1 MFRISKSM
9 KQGIAAAAVFVA
21 VWSPGRDGRQA
32 GFIRHMRRRGAHRAS
47 GPASSAQTG
56 TGP

>member
-1 MFRISKSM
+1 MAVA
-9 KQGIAAAAVFVA
+9 IAAAAVFVA

-32 GFIRHMRRRGAHRAS
+32 GFIRRMRRRGAHRAS